1 VPEQGPLCPP
11 AGEPPSSSHSQAHG
25 GPRGGAGLPDGISVL
40 PVAGLPE
47 FAPGD
52 DLAAAIADTA
62 PWLAD
67 GDVVVVTS
75 KVVSKVE
82 GRVVRVPPGVDREK
96 LRLQLVEEEAV
107 RVVARRGPLA
117 IVQTR
122 QGWVVAA
129 AGIDASNVGQDAL
142 VLLPEDGDASAR
154 ALRSRLRELLG
165 VEVGVVVSDTFGRTW
180 REGLTDV
187 AVGAAGIPALID
199 HRGAVDGFGNRL
211 ETTRTAVVD
220 ELASAADLVKGKL
233 GGVPVA
239 VVRGLTAKPPT
250 VDTGTRPLV
259 RLPADDLF
267 PYGAR
272 DLVGSRAPGADLV
285 PRAGELDAVAAAF
298 RVAGTA
304 LPEFPVVLRYG
315 GEGDGVVDVHLTDAV
330 TTTTALNLGAL
341 LGAVIVQLHADG
353 WATRWEPVGTPGG
366 SSLVG
371 RLWLGEP
378 AS

>member
-1 VPEQGPLCPP
+1 V
-11 AGEPPSSSHSQAHG
+11 H
-25 GPRGGAGLPDGISVL
+25 
-40 PVAGLPE
+40 PVRGLPE

-52 DLAAAIADTA
+52 DLAGAIAGAA

-67 GDVVVVTS
+67 HDVVVVTS
-75 KVVSKVE
+75 KVVSKTE
-82 GRVVRVPPGVDREK
+82 GRLVVVPPGADRER
-96 LRLQLVEEEAV
+96 LRLQAVEAEAV

-129 AGIDASNVGQDAL
+129 AGIDASNVAQDAL
-142 VLLPEDGDASAR
+142 VLLPEDADASAR
-154 ALRSRLRELLG
+154 ALRQRLRELLD
-165 VEVGVVVSDTFGRTW
+165 VDVAVVVSDTFGRTW

-187 AVGAAGIPALID
+187 AIGSAGIAALTD
-199 HRGAVDGFGNRL
+199 HRGAVDDFGNRL
-211 ETTRTAVVD
+211 ETTRVAVVD

-233 GGVPVA
+233 AGVPVA
-239 VVRGLTAKPPT
+239 VVRGLP
-250 VDTGTRPLV
+250 VDRPEPDEGTRPLV
-259 RLPADDLF
+259 RLPQDDLF

-272 DLVGSRAPGADLV
+272 DLVGSRGPAPELV
-285 PRAGELDAVAAAF
+285 PRAGELAAVAEAF
-298 RVAGTA
+298 RIASAA

-341 LGAVIVQLHADG
+341 LGAAVVQLHADG
-353 WATRWEPVGTPGG
+353 WTTRWEPVGTPGG

-371 RLWLGEP
+371 RLWLGTVPEVL
-378 AS
+378 

>member
-1 VPEQGPLCPP
+1 VSEPP
-11 AGEPPSSSHSQAHG
+11 AGLA
-25 GPRGGAGLPDGISVL
+25 VL
-40 PVAGLPE
+40 PVAGLLE
-47 FAPGD
+47 FSPGD
-52 DLAAAIADTA
+52 DLAGAIAAAA

-82 GRVVRVPPGVDREK
+82 GRLVRVPPGADREV
-96 LRLQLVEEEAV
+96 LRLKAVEDEAV

-129 AGIDASNVGQDAL
+129 AGIDASNVGRDAL

-154 ALRSRLRELLG
+154 RLRARLRELLG
-165 VEVGVVVSDTFGRTW
+165 VDVAVVVSDTFGRTW

-187 AVGAAGIPALID
+187 AVGSAGITALTD
-199 HRGAVDGFGNRL
+199 HRGAVDAFGNRL

-233 GGVPVA
+233 AGVPVA
-239 VVRGLTAKPPT
+239 VVRGLAVERPEQEA
-250 VDTGTRPLV
+250 DSGTRPLV
-259 RLPADDLF
+259 RLPDDDLF

-272 DLVGSRAPGADLV
+272 DLVAARQPGAELV
-285 PRAGELDAVAAAF
+285 PRAGDLAVVAEAF
-298 RVAGTA
+298 RIASAA

-315 GEGDGVVDVHLTDAV
+315 GEEDGVVDVHLSDAV
-330 TTTTALNLGAL
+330 STTTALNLGAL
-341 LGAVIVQLHADG
+341 LGVAIVQLHAEG
-353 WATRWEPVGTPGG
+353 WTTRWEPVGTPGG
-366 SSLVG
+366 SSLMG
-371 RLWLGEP
+371 RLWLGSP
-378 AS
+378 AA

>member
-1 VPEQGPLCPP
+1 VCEVPP
-11 AGEPPSSSHSQAHG
+11 
-25 GPRGGAGLPDGISVL
+25 GISVH
-40 PVAGLPE
+40 PVPGLPE

-52 DLAAAIADTA
+52 DLAGAVAAAA

-75 KVVSKVE
+75 KAVSKVE
-82 GRVVRVPPGVDREK
+82 GRLVPVPPGTDREA
-96 LRLQLVEEEAV
+96 LRLQTVEDEAV

-129 AGIDASNVGQDAL
+129 AGIDASNVAQDAL

-154 ALRSRLRELLG
+154 TLRDRLRELLG
-165 VEVGVVVSDTFGRTW
+165 VDVAVVVSDTFGRTW

-187 AVGAAGIPALID
+187 AVGAAGIAALID
-199 HRGAVDGFGNRL
+199 HRGSVDAFGNRL

-220 ELASAADLVKGKL
+220 ELAGAADLVKGKL
-233 GGVPVA
+233 AGVPVA
-239 VVRGLTAKPPT
+239 VVRGLSPRPS
-250 VDTGTRPLV
+250 DPDDGTRPLV

-272 DLVGSRAPGADLV
+272 DLVASRRPGGDLV
-285 PRAGELDAVAAAF
+285 PRSGELAAVAGAF
-298 RVAGTA
+298 RIASAA

-315 GEGDGVVDVHLTDAV
+315 GEDDGVVDVHVPDSLTVTAAV
-330 TTTTALNLGAL
+330 NVGAL
-341 LGAVIVQLHADG
+341 LGAAIVQLHAEG
-353 WATRWEPVGTPGG
+353 WTTRWEPVTTPGG

-371 RLWLGEP
+371 RLWLGSLP
-378 AS
+378 AVL

>member
-1 VPEQGPLCPP
+1 MPE
-11 AGEPPSSSHSQAHG
+11 APS
-25 GPRGGAGLPDGISVL
+25 GISVH

-52 DLAAAIADTA
+52 DLAAAIAAAA

-82 GRVVRVPPGVDREK
+82 GRLVRVPPGADREAV
-96 LRLQLVEEEAV
+96 RLQAIEDEAV

-117 IVQTR
+117 IVQTS

-129 AGIDASNVGQDAL
+129 AGIDASNVEPDLL

-154 ALRSRLRELLG
+154 ALRDRLATLLG
-165 VEVGVVVSDTFGRTW
+165 VDVAVVVSDTFGRTW

-187 AVGAAGIPALID
+187 AVGAAGLPALID
-199 HRGAVDGFGNRL
+199 HRGAVDAHGNRL
-211 ETTRTAVVD
+211 ETTRIALVD

-233 GGVPVA
+233 EGVPVA
-239 VVRGLTAKPPT
+239 VVRGLRTERPDP
-250 VDTGTRPLV
+250 DPGTRPLV
-259 RLPADDLF
+259 RLPGDDLF
-267 PYGAR
+267 PYGSR
-272 DLVGSRAPGADLV
+272 DLVPSRAPSAELV
-285 PRAGELDAVAAAF
+285 PRPGDLEAVADAF
-298 RVAGTA
+298 RIASAA

-315 GEGDGVVDVHLTDAV
+315 GEDDGVVDVHLTDAV

-341 LGAVIVQLHADG
+341 LGAAIVQLHAGG
-353 WATRWEPVGTPGG
+353 WATRWEPAATAGGT
-366 SSLVG
+366 SLVG
-371 RLWLGEP
+371 RLWLGTAP
-378 AS
+378 S